1 MKIFIIVGMP
11 AAGKNIARA
20 YAENN
25 GIAYFASGD
34 IVRET
39 VRERG
44 LNQDADSMAS
54 VSTQLRGSD
63 GLGVTRRVLA
73 AALASGEDKA
83 FMEGMRSW
91 QEIELARCEASC
103 VVVAFLAPRLLR
115 LSRIIARGRSDDSP
129 AAYEERD
136 MREIK
141 YGAAAPIALADEY
154 ILNTSNMEAA
164 LASLDAIVKKYG
176 R

>member
-11 AAGKNIARA
+11 AAGKNIARD
-20 YAENN
+20 YAESN
-25 GIAYFASGD
+25 GIRYFASGD
-34 IVRET
+34 IVREA
-39 VRERG
+39 VRQRG
-44 LNQDADSMAS
+44 LNPDAESMAS

-73 AALASGEDKA
+73 AALASGEDKV

-91 QEIELARCEASC
+91 QEIELARDEASC
-103 VVVAFLAPRLLR
+103 VVVAFMAPRLLR
-115 LSRIIARGRSDDSP
+115 LSRIIARGRSDDS
-129 AAYEERD
+129 ASAFEERD

-154 ILNTSNMEAA
+154 ILNTSTMEAA
-164 LASLDAIVKKYG
+164 LAALDAIVKKYG